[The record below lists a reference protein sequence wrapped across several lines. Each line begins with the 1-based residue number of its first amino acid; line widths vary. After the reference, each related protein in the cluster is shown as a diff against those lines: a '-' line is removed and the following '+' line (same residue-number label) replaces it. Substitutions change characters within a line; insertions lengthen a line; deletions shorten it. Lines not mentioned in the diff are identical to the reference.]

1 LRKPFPLAKVPLQDR
16 MMAQKS
22 AKLIT
27 RLITDH
33 VEVLCRERTV
43 KKAGV

>member
-1 LRKPFPLAKVPLQDR
+1 

-43 KKAGV
+43 KKAGVKRLSSPDTLRLLCR